1 MSRTVNVPQPRRR
14 LGPVVVVI
22 IYLGLFY
29 SLLGAAAG
37 AAAWYADRT
46 VQLAAVT
53 ALTAAAIEMTRRL
66 VVFVQHCS
74 VVKV

>member
-1 MSRTVNVPQPRRR
+1 MSRSISIPEPRRR
-14 LGPVVVVI
+14 PGPVVVVI

-37 AAAWYADRT
+37 ASVWYADGT
-46 VQLAAVT
+46 VQLAAVS
-53 ALTAAAIEMTRRL
+53 ALTAAAIEMARRL
-66 VVFVQHCS
+66 VVYVQRCS